1 MVLISQIECSQ
12 QGLHI
17 DIPAKDGFTRTLQRV
32 YGVAIRGDKQMPDSV
47 VVLTAAKIIIHGRQ

>member
-1 MVLISQIECSQ
+1 MMLISQSECSQ
-12 QGLHI
+12 HVLHI

-47 VVLTAAKIIIHGRQ
+47 VVLTAA